1 MPLNADFTL
10 DADALLAAI
19 EEHAPALVYLAYPNN
34 PTGTLYDDAD
44 IERVIAA
51 ASEEPGRDRRGVSA
65 VRAEKLAAARR

>member
-10 DADALLAAI
+10 DAEALIAVI

-51 ASEEPGRDRRGVSA
+51 SS
-65 VRAEKLAAARR
+65 RAWS